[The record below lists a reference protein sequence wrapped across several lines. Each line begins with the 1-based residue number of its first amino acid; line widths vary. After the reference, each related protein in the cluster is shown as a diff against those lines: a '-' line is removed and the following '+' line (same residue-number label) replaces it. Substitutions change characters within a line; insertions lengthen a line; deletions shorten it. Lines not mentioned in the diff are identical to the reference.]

1 MKRNF
6 FRLLLSA
13 VLMMCCMSV
22 WAGGDWTIIEY
33 PTCSTYG
40 TMQNPANTSELRL
53 VPKLAHHFG
62 DDAKCTVCGQPA
74 PTKYNGTPATSL
86 VTITESNYA
95 AYGLTETNKSCVMDW
110 TVITTAEEFM
120 RYINNDGRTWITT
133 NAFLAEDIILDE
145 TINLPSK
152 DLNSGYVF
160 DGTGHTISNVH
171 SKSSDAGLFGINKE
185 GTIRNLGLIYP
196 KIVAEGIAG
205 GCICRDN
212 EGTIEN
218 CFVIDGNIE
227 GTDSSDLYGIA
238 HQTLEGQIINCYAIS
253 NKGNVGRTNT
263 GTITNSHAATT
274 GSIPDDFYAN
284 TLNELNANKAN
295 GMTWRYSTAKYPV
308 MMKPSIEYHPAKPA
322 TCTEI
327 GLNEYWYCT
336 VCNKYFL
343 DANHTQETTLEGLS
357 SPALGHNME
366 HIAKVEA
373 TCAETGN
380 IAHFH
385 CDQCGKNFDDKD
397 GAKEIDDVVIPI
409 NPNNHLMQHVDR
421 VEATC
426 AETGN
431 IAHFHCDQC
440 GKNFDDENG
449 TNEIDIVIQINPQNH
464 PSELQHF
471 DEAEATC
478 AETGN
483 IAHYHCGR
491 CGKNFEDEA
500 GTTEIINV
508 VIPINQNNHSLTLV
522 NDKAHC
528 DQCYQDFSN
537 FVSIDNG
544 KPAWLTKENDEY
556 FLKADDGFV
565 LDGGVNYLAPV
576 DFIVKGTFTY
586 RRNVSAVKAGAWQCW
601 YEPFDL
607 QLNDYVLEKMDVAE
621 VAGVLLD
628 NEGNTVVAFR
638 KIETGRIKANTPYVF
653 RPKEAILTTGNLEL
667 MMTSPTLR
675 KSEETTFYNMST
687 YDKFTFGGNYTARH
701 DNDWYTLNTSG
712 QFQRMKEDVNLKGQ
726 RFWMTIEARDGIPY
740 EYGGIANAK
749 EFINFTVLGDDET
762 TGITSYENDND
773 NDNENENGVI
783 YNLNGQRVTSI
794 QKGQVYI
801 MNGKKFF
808 AK

>member
-13 VLMMCCMSV
+13 VLMMCCTAV

-40 TMQNPANTSELRL
+40 TMQNPANKSELRL

-62 DDAKCTVCGQPA
+62 DDGKCTVCGHPA
-74 PTKYNGTPATSL
+74 PTKYNGTPAESL

-120 RYINNDGRTWITT
+120 RYINNDGNSSSNIRI
-133 NAFLAEDIILDE
+133 NAFLAEDIILNNTE
-145 TINLPSK
+145 SLPITI
-152 DLNSGYVF
+152 LNEGYVF
-160 DGTGHTISNVH
+160 DGTGHTISNMH
-171 SKSSDAGLFGINKE
+171 SKSSDAGLFGNNKK

-196 KIVAEGIAG
+196 KIVAEGFAG

-212 EGTIEN
+212 AGTIEN

-227 GTDSSDLYGIA
+227 GTDSYLYGIA
-238 HQTLEGQIINCYAIS
+238 DQTSEGQIINCYAIS
-253 NKGNVGRTNT
+253 NIGNIGFAEYGCTV
-263 GTITNSHAATT
+263 TNSYAATT
-274 GSIPDDFYAN
+274 GNVPDNFYAN
-284 TLNELNANKAN
+284 TLDGLNDNKFN
-295 GMTWRYSTAKYPV
+295 GITWYDTHHSSYPV
-308 MMKPSIEYHPAKPA
+308 MMPTMTHHPTTG
-322 TCTEI
+322 TCTED
-327 GLNEYWYCT
+327 GRKEHWYCT
-336 VCNKYFL
+336 VCNKLFL
-343 DANHTQETTLEGLS
+343 RANHTQETTLEDLYL
-357 SPALGHNME
+357 PALGHN
-366 HIAKVEA
+366 
-373 TCAETGN
+373 
-380 IAHFH
+380 
-385 CDQCGKNFDDKD
+385 
-397 GAKEIDDVVIPI
+397 
-409 NPNNHLMQHVDR
+409 L
-421 VEATC
+421 
-426 AETGN
+426 
-431 IAHFHCDQC
+431 
-440 GKNFDDENG
+440 
-449 TNEIDIVIQINPQNH
+449 
-464 PSELQHF
+464 S
-471 DEAEATC
+471 
-478 AETGN
+478 
-483 IAHYHCGR
+483 
-491 CGKNFEDEA
+491 
-500 GTTEIINV
+500 II
-508 VIPINQNNHSLTLV
+508 

-528 DQCYQDFSN
+528 DRCKQDFKDY
-537 FVSIDNG
+537 FVADN
-544 KPAWLTKENDEY
+544 KPILLTKENDEY

-667 MMTSPTLR
+667 KMTSPTLR

-773 NDNENENGVI
+773 NDNENGVI
-783 YNLNGQRVTSI
+783 YNLNGQRVNSI

>member
-6 FRLLLSA
+6 FRLFLSA

-62 DDAKCTVCGQPA
+62 DDAKCTVCGHPT
-74 PTKYNGTPATSL
+74 PTKYNGTPAESL
-86 VTITESNYA
+86 VTITEENYA
-95 AYGLTETNKSCVMDW
+95 DYGLTEMNKGCVMGW
-110 TVITTAEEFM
+110 KVITTAEEFM
-120 RYINNDGRTWITT
+120 RYINNDGKSTSRIEF

-160 DGTGHTISNVH
+160 DGTGHTISGMYRSGVNYIGLYNVN
-171 SKSSDAGLFGINKE
+171 S
-185 GTIRNLGLIYP
+185 GTIRNLGLISP
-196 KIVAEGIAG
+196 KIVVIGNYG
-205 GCICRDN
+205 GCICGN
-212 EGTIEN
+212 NKGVIEN
-218 CFVIDGNIE
+218 CFVIDGYIE
-227 GTDSSDLYGIA
+227 GADSYLYGIA
-238 HQTLEGQIINCYAIS
+238 NQNSGGQIINCYAIS
-253 NKGNVGRTNT
+253 NKGNVGRTDI
-263 GTITNSHAATT
+263 GTITNSHAAKT
-274 GSIPDDFYAN
+274 GSIPDDFYAS
-284 TLNELNANKAN
+284 TLAALNGEKVN
-295 GMTWRYSTAKYPV
+295 GMTWYQSAASYPV
-308 MMKPSIEYHPAKPA
+308 MMKPSIEYHPATV
-322 TCTEI
+322 TCTN
-327 GLNEYWYCT
+327 GGYGEYWYCT

-343 DANHTQETTLEGLS
+343 DANHTQETTLEDLYLS
-357 SPALGHNME
+357 ALGH
-366 HIAKVEA
+366 I
-373 TCAETGN
+373 
-380 IAHFH
+380 
-385 CDQCGKNFDDKD
+385 
-397 GAKEIDDVVIPI
+397 
-409 NPNNHLMQHVDR
+409 MQHFDR

-426 AETGN
+426 SA
-431 IAHFHCDQC
+431 
-440 GKNFDDENG
+440 
-449 TNEIDIVIQINPQNH
+449 
-464 PSELQHF
+464 
-471 DEAEATC
+471 
-478 AETGN
+478 TGN
-483 IAHYHCGR
+483 IAHYHCNR
-491 CGKNFEDEA
+491 CGKNFEDKDGAE
-500 GTTEIINV
+500 EIDDV
-508 VIPINQNNHSLTLV
+508 VIRINPNNHSLTLV

-544 KPAWLTKENDEY
+544 KPAWLIKENDEY
-556 FLKADDGFV
+556 FLKADDGFT
-565 LDGGVNYLAPV
+565 LQDGVNYLAPV
-576 DFIVKGTFTY
+576 DFIVDGTFTY

-607 QLNDYVLEKMDVAE
+607 QLDDDVLEKMDVAE

-653 RPKEAILTTGNLEL
+653 RPKDAILTTENLEL
-667 MMTSPTLR
+667 KMTSPTLR

-762 TGITSYENDND
+762 TGIESLTPASPASTEFSTGSGK
-773 NDNENENGVI
+773 GVI
-783 YNLNGQRVTSI
+783 YDLMGRKVTSI

>member
-1 MKRNF
+1 MKRNL

-62 DDAKCTVCGQPA
+62 DDAKCTVCGHPT
-74 PTKYNGTPATSL
+74 PTKYNGTPAESL

-95 AYGLTETNKSCVMDW
+95 DYGLTETNKSCVMDW

-120 RYINNDGRTWITT
+120 RYINNDGKSTSWIEF
-133 NAFLAEDIILDE
+133 NAFLAEDIIMDE

-152 DLNSGYVF
+152 DLYSGYVF
-160 DGTGHTISNVH
+160 DGTGHTISNMYRSGDLFV
-171 SKSSDAGLFGINKE
+171 GLYESNQ
-185 GTIRNLGLIYP
+185 GTIRNLGLISP
-196 KIVAEGIAG
+196 KLVVSSYYG
-205 GCICRDN
+205 GCICGDN
-212 EGTIEN
+212 SGLIEN

-227 GTDSSDLYGIA
+227 GTHSDLYGIA
-238 HQTLEGQIINCYAIS
+238 KQNPDGQIINCYAIS
-253 NKGNVGRTNT
+253 NKGNIGYNVLE
-263 GTITNSHAATT
+263 TITNSYGATT
-274 GSIPDDFYAN
+274 GNVPDDFYAS
-284 TLNELNANKAN
+284 TLSGLNANKVN
-295 GMTWRYSTAKYPV
+295 GMTWHLGAHSNSYPV
-308 MMKPSIEYHPAKPA
+308 MMATIGYHPPVSA
-322 TCTEI
+322 TCTES
-327 GLNEYWYCT
+327 GLKAHWYCT
-336 VCNKYFL
+336 VCDKYFL
-343 DANHTQETTLEGLS
+343 DANHTQETTLENLS
-357 SPALGHNME
+357 SPALGHN
-366 HIAKVEA
+366 
-373 TCAETGN
+373 
-380 IAHFH
+380 
-385 CDQCGKNFDDKD
+385 
-397 GAKEIDDVVIPI
+397 
-409 NPNNHLMQHVDR
+409 L
-421 VEATC
+421 
-426 AETGN
+426 
-431 IAHFHCDQC
+431 
-440 GKNFDDENG
+440 
-449 TNEIDIVIQINPQNH
+449 
-464 PSELQHF
+464 S
-471 DEAEATC
+471 
-478 AETGN
+478 
-483 IAHYHCGR
+483 
-491 CGKNFEDEA
+491 
-500 GTTEIINV
+500 
-508 VIPINQNNHSLTLV
+508 LV
-522 NDKAHC
+522 NDIAHC
-528 DQCYQDFSN
+528 DRCKQDFKDY
-537 FVSIDNG
+537 FVADN
-544 KPAWLTKENDEY
+544 KPILLTKENDEY
-556 FLKADDGFV
+556 HLKADDGFV

-576 DFIVKGTFTY
+576 DFIVNGTFIY

-607 QLNDYVLEKMDVAE
+607 QLDDDVLEKMDVAE

-653 RPKEAILTTGNLEL
+653 RPKNAILTTGNLEL
-667 MMTSPTLR
+667 KITSPELR

-762 TGITSYENDND
+762 TGITSYENDNE
-773 NDNENENGVI
+773 NENDNGVI

>member
-1 MKRNF
+1 MKRNL

-62 DDAKCTVCGQPA
+62 DDAKCTVCGHST
-74 PTKYNGTPATSL
+74 PTKYNGTPAESL

-120 RYINNDGRTWITT
+120 RYINNDGKSNPWIEF
-133 NAFLAEDIILDE
+133 NAFLAEDIILDN
-145 TINLPSK
+145 TVNLPDK
-152 DLNSGYVF
+152 TLNSECVF

-171 SKSSDAGLFGINKE
+171 RSGDNFVGLFEANQGI
-185 GTIRNLGLIYP
+185 IRNLGLIAP
-196 KIVAEGIAG
+196 DIVVNGYYG
-205 GCICRDN
+205 GCICGN
-212 EGTIEN
+212 NKGVIEN

-227 GTDSSDLYGIA
+227 GTGSDLYGITC
-238 HQTLEGQIINCYAIS
+238 QNLGGQIINCYAIS

-263 GTITNSHAATT
+263 GTITNSHAAKT
-274 GSIPDDFYAN
+274 GNVPDDYYAS
-284 TLNELNANKAN
+284 TLSGLNANKVN
-295 GMTWRYSTAKYPV
+295 GMTWYIDAHSTIPYPV
-308 MMKPSIEYHPAKPA
+308 MMPSIEYYPAKSA
-322 TCTEI
+322 TCTES
-327 GLNEYWYCT
+327 GLKAHWYCA
-336 VCNKYFL
+336 VCGKYFL
-343 DANHTQETTLEGLS
+343 DANHTQETTLEDLYL
-357 SPALGHNME
+357 PALGHN
-366 HIAKVEA
+366 
-373 TCAETGN
+373 
-380 IAHFH
+380 
-385 CDQCGKNFDDKD
+385 
-397 GAKEIDDVVIPI
+397 
-409 NPNNHLMQHVDR
+409 L
-421 VEATC
+421 
-426 AETGN
+426 
-431 IAHFHCDQC
+431 
-440 GKNFDDENG
+440 
-449 TNEIDIVIQINPQNH
+449 
-464 PSELQHF
+464 S
-471 DEAEATC
+471 
-478 AETGN
+478 
-483 IAHYHCGR
+483 
-491 CGKNFEDEA
+491 
-500 GTTEIINV
+500 
-508 VIPINQNNHSLTLV
+508 LV

-528 DQCYQDFSN
+528 DQCNQDFSG
-537 FVSIDNG
+537 FISINNDT
-544 KPAWLTKENDEY
+544 PILLTKKNDEY
-556 FLKADDGFV
+556 FLKADDGFT
-565 LDGGVNYLAPV
+565 LQDGVNYLAPV
-576 DFIVKGTFTY
+576 DFIVNGTFTY

-601 YEPFDL
+601 YEPFEV
-607 QLNDYVLEKMDVAE
+607 QLDDDVLEKMDVAE

-653 RPKEAILTTGNLEL
+653 RPKDAILTTGNLEL
-667 MMTSPTLR
+667 NMTSPTLR

-773 NDNENENGVI
+773 NDNENGVI
-783 YNLNGQRVTSI
+783 YNLNGQRVNSI